1 MLEMMF
7 NYINEETVWALV
19 LKTSL
24 SERREENGITIDQD
38 VESEGGGSPVCLCW
52 VSYWS

>member
-7 NYINEETVWALV
+7 NYINEETGVMASLALV

-38 VESEGGGSPVCLCW
+38 
-52 VSYWS
+52 